1 MIHLT
6 RDYILNIH
14 FEESKEVKQLY
25 VMETMF
31 EHVSLRQLDES
42 ISGIIQILH
51 ANGCSITCAQVT
63 NASTNEPLTNRMFL
77 SLKNY
82 PEPITKGTLKPK
94 GGCHGK
100 ED

>member
-1 MIHLT
+1 MGIILK

-25 VMETMF
+25 VMQTMF
-31 EHVSLRQLDES
+31 EKVSLRQLDES

-51 ANGCSITCAQVT
+51 ENGCSITCAQVT
-63 NASTNEPLTNRMFL
+63 LASINEPLTNKMFL

-82 PEPITKGTLKPK
+82 PEPVTNGILKPK
-94 GGCHGK
+94 